1 MFPPSSRVAPVFHIS
16 CVTGHNLPLLQ
27 KFLYLIPVE
36 TTHELLSQQ
45 PAEFHVDELFN
56 VEGVGLVL
64 GGILRRGTV
73 QEGEVMLIGPMA
85 RGEFTR
91 TVVRSIRFRINRAP
105 CQQIVAGQAATITV
119 AGVDRTSVRK
129 VRAMSEVTRW
139 LICSP
144 FSQGTVLLSE
154 AALNEAAHSCS
165 EFDVEL
171 QLLYCSNSCVRKG
184 FQATVY
190 VASIMQNAVI
200 DVIHDKVTG
209 RLPSALP
216 VYLLPYLSLPTRTPC
231 QQGRRLASGV
241 DFSTTLSSC
250 GWAVVW

>member
-1 MFPPSSRVAPVFHIS
+1 MAPVFHIS

-27 KFLYLIPVE
+27 KFLHLIPVE
-36 TTHELLSQQ
+36 TTQHQHELLSQQ

-64 GGILRRGTV
+64 GGILRRGVV

-129 VRAMSEVTRW
+129 VRGMSEVARW
-139 LICSP
+139 LICSTP
-144 FSQGTVLLSE
+144 LREQ
-154 AALNEAAHSCS
+154 CCCQR
-165 EFDVEL
+165 
-171 QLLYCSNSCVRKG
+171 QL
-184 FQATVY
+184 
-190 VASIMQNAVI
+190 
-200 DVIHDKVTG
+200 
-209 RLPSALP
+209 
-216 VYLLPYLSLPTRTPC
+216 
-231 QQGRRLASGV
+231 
-241 DFSTTLSSC
+241 
-250 GWAVVW
+250 